1 MDTATALASRF
12 KERFG
17 TVPRIFRA
25 PGRVN
30 LIGEH
35 TDYND
40 GFVMPAA
47 IQLSTCAAI
56 GPAASRSITVH
67 SENVSETVAFDLD
80 EDDFCPRQDWSDY
93 VRGVAISIDR
103 AAGPIRGANLVIQS
117 GVPLGAGL
125 SSSAALEVSVAF
137 ALLANSGLSMDRT
150 QIALLCQ
157 RAETDFAGVRCGIM
171 DQFTACHACA
181 NHAILLDCRSLESR
195 QLSLAPDAR
204 LVVCNTMVKH
214 ALASG
219 EYNRRREECE
229 AALMAL
235 SRFLP
240 DIRALRDMTPDQLA
254 QFGPALDPILLRRCR
269 HVVTENARVLA
280 AAEALERGD
289 LVAFGKLME
298 ASHRSLRDDY
308 EVSCEELDVMVELAS
323 AIDGVYGSRM
333 MGGGFGGCALALVKA
348 SQGDAFARAIFE
360 SYLKKTGI
368 RCDVY
373 VCSAADGAGEEQI

>member
-1 MDTATALASRF
+1 MDTAKDLASRF
-12 KERFG
+12 QKKFG
-17 TVPRIFRA
+17 AIPKIFRA

-47 IQLSTCAAI
+47 IQLATYVAI
-56 GPAASRSITVH
+56 GPAADRRITVH
-67 SENVSETVAFDLD
+67 SENVSETIAFDLD
-80 EDDFCPRQDWSDY
+80 EDDFCPRHDWSDY
-93 VRGVAISIDR
+93 VRGVAISIAR

-137 ALLANSGLSMDRT
+137 ALLANSGIPMDRT

-157 RAETDFAGVRCGIM
+157 RAENEFAGVRCGIM
-171 DQFTACHACA
+171 DQFTACHGCA
-181 NHAILLDCRSLESR
+181 NQAILLDCRSLKAR
-195 QLSLAPDAR
+195 QLSLALDVR

-229 AALMAL
+229 AALHAL
-235 SRFLP
+235 SRSIPGL
-240 DIRALRDMTPDQLA
+240 RAPRDVTLDQLLE
-254 QFGPALDPILLRRCR
+254 FGPEIDPILLRRCR

-280 AAEALERGD
+280 AAQALERGD

-308 EVSCEELDVMVELAS
+308 EVSCEELDVMVELAF

-333 MGGGFGGCALALVKA
+333 MGGGFGGCALALVEASKA
-348 SQGDAFARAIFE
+348 DAFAHTVSE
-360 SYLKKTGI
+360 NYLKKTGI

-373 VCSAADGAGEEQI
+373 ICSAADGAGEVRS